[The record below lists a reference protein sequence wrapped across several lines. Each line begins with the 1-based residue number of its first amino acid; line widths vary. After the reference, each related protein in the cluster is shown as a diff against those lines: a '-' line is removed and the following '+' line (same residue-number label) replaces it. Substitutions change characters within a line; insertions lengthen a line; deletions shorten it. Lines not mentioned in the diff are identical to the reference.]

1 MSKKNYEL
9 EVERENNYKKFFQD
23 YDERMNER
31 MSDHVKNVTE
41 MQISK
46 QQKLDMIEERNAEQR
61 RKYLEEKERKE
72 KEDRMKQLQEMND
85 QNKLAYAQKDKERT
99 SKKENYQKLLEERKK
114 EEDDY
119 KKQQEQMLHEEE
131 ERKRLYREALQ
142 YQKGY
147 QDYNKNNFGQMT
159 HMEKKL
165 NAKDLRTYKNKE
177 GEYEGMVPGIH
188 NIQSVGSKPLLRK
201 ANEDTYDP
209 SKKQPEFMLG
219 DLNRSYKELK
229 TSVKP
234 LEDFT
239 KPESTKNTNRYDP
252 ITNPVPF
259 VNQNPYIMKEKTMIG
274 GQGSSGLVNHSH
286 RRSQR
291 SLLSA
296 TAEKNILI

>member
-1 MSKKNYEL
+1 
-9 EVERENNYKKFFQD
+9 
-23 YDERMNER
+23 MNER
-31 MSDHVKNVTE
+31 MSNHIKNVTE
-41 MQISK
+41 MSIAK
-46 QQKLDMIEERNAEQR
+46 QQKLDMIEERNEKLRSEHLAD
-61 RKYLEEKERKE
+61 KERKE
-72 KEDRMKQLQEMND
+72 REDRMKQLQEMND
-85 QNKLAYAQKDKERT
+85 QNKLIFDKLDKDKT
-99 SKKENYQKLLEERKK
+99 SKKQEYQRMLEQRKK

-119 KKQQEQMLHEEE
+119 KKYQQQQLQEEE
-131 ERKRLYREALQ
+131 DRKRLYREALQ
-142 YQKGY
+142 QQKGF
-147 QDYNKNNFGQMT
+147 QEYNKNNLGQMT
-159 HMEKKL
+159 YMEKKL
-165 NAKDLRTYKNKE
+165 NAKDLKTFKENKV
-177 GEYEGMVPGIH
+177 EYEGMVPGIH

-219 DLNRSYKELK
+219 ELNKSYKELK

-234 LEDFT
+234 LEDFS
-239 KPESTKNTNRYDP
+239 KANTARNQNRYDP

-274 GQGSSGLVNHSH
+274 GEGSSGLVNHSH